1 MKARDRYSQLT
12 RGRTQFLHTA
22 VECSRLTLPYL
33 IQEDL
38 SSRPEH
44 QKLHTPWQ
52 SVGAKS
58 TVNLAAKL
66 MLALLP
72 PQTSFFKL
80 QIRDDKIGTEI
91 DPAVKSELDLSF
103 AKMERMVMDYIN
115 ASSDRVVVHQAL
127 KHLIVSGNA
136 LIFMGKDGLK
146 NYPLNRY
153 VVNRDG
159 NGNICE
165 VVTKELISRRILSQ
179 DLPELLLPSSPNSPG
194 DDGYKTG
201 SDDQDVEVYTYVRKD
216 ESSGRWT
223 WHQEAFDKV
232 IPGSRSTAPKNASPW
247 LVLRFNTVDGEDY
260 GRGRVEEFLGDIRSL
275 EGLSQAIVEGSAAAS
290 KVVFL
295 VSPSSTTKPK
305 TIADA
310 GNGAIVQGRPDDVG
324 VIQVGKTADFRTAAE
339 QMQQLE
345 RRINEAFLVLQV
357 RQSERTTA
365 EEVRLTQMELEQQL
379 GGLFSL
385 LTVEFLVP
393 YLNRTLHILQRT
405 QQLPKIPKDLV
416 RPEIVAG
423 VNALGRGQDQQSLV
437 QFISTIA
444 QTMGPEVIGKFLDPG
459 EYIKRLAAASGIE
472 VLNLVKSPETMEAEK
487 QQQMQQMQQQ
497 MLLQQAGQL
506 AGSPMA
512 DPSKNPSLGRSLNDG
527 YDQLTGNANE
537 AKPPPEGT
545 GQEAPTQITEG
556 LET

>member
-1 MKARDRYSQLT
+1 MKARDRYSQLS
-12 RGRTQFLHTA
+12 RGRSQFLDTA

-33 IQEDL
+33 VQEDL
-38 SSRPEH
+38 SARPTH

-58 TVNLAAKL
+58 VVNLAAKL

-80 QIRDDKIGTEI
+80 QVREDKLGVEF
-91 DPAVKSELDLSF
+91 PREVKSELDLSF
-103 AKMERMVMDYIN
+103 SKMERMVMDYIS
-115 ASSDRVVVHQAL
+115 ASNDRVVVHQAL

-159 NGNICE
+159 NGNVCE
-165 VVTKELISRRILSQ
+165 IVTKELISRKILGQ
-179 DLPELLLPSSPNSPG
+179 DLPVPLPNSPG
-194 DDGYKTG
+194 EDGYKTG
-201 SDDQDVEVYTYVRKD
+201 SDDQDVEVYTYVRLD
-216 ESSGRWT
+216 DNGRWV
-223 WHQEAFDKV
+223 WHQEAFDN
-232 IPGSRSTAPKNASPW
+232 ILPGSRSTAPKNTSPW

-275 EGLSQAIVEGSAAAS
+275 EGLSQSLVEGSAAAS

-324 VIQVGKTADFRTAAE
+324 VIQVGKTADFRTAQE
-339 QMQQLE
+339 QMVNLE
-345 RRINEAFLVLQV
+345 KRINEAFLVLQV

-385 LTVEFLVP
+385 LTVEFLIP
-393 YLNRTLHILQRT
+393 YLNRTLHILQRNKE
-405 QQLPKIPKDLV
+405 LPKIPKEMV
-416 RPEIVAG
+416 RPTIVAG
-423 VNALGRGQDQQSLV
+423 VNAIGRGQDQQSLV
-437 QFISTIA
+437 QFITTIA
-444 QTMGPEVIGKFLDPG
+444 QTMGPETMIKYIDSG
-459 EYIKRLAAASGIE
+459 EYVKRLATAQGID
-472 VLNLVKSPETMEAEK
+472 VLNLVKTPETMAMEK
-487 QQQMQQMQQQ
+487 QQQMQEYQQKA
-497 MLLQQAGQL
+497 MVDQAGQL
-506 AGSPMA
+506 AGTPMA
-512 DPSKNPSLGRSLNDG
+512 DPSKNPAIGRAMNDG
-527 YDQLTGNANE
+527 YDQLTGQNE
-537 AKPPPEGT
+537 NNQGEQAPT
-545 GQEAPTQITEG
+545 GQEEAPPQG
-556 LET
+556 Q

>member
-1 MKARDRYSQLT
+1 MKARDRYTQLT
-12 RGRTQFLHTA
+12 RDRSQFLDTA

-38 SSRPEH
+38 SSRPTH

-58 TVNLAAKL
+58 VVNLAAKL
-66 MLALLP
+66 MLALIP

-80 QIRDDKIGTEI
+80 QIRDDKLGVEF
-91 DPAVKSELDLSF
+91 PPEVRSELDLSF
-103 AKMERMVMDYIN
+103 AKMERMIMDHIN
-115 ASSDRVVVHQAL
+115 ASTDRVVVHQAL

-146 NYPLNRY
+146 NYPLNRF

-165 VVTKELISRRILSQ
+165 IVTKELISRRILGE
-179 DLPELLLPSSPNSPG
+179 DLPVPLPNPPG
-194 DDGYKTG
+194 DDGKTG
-201 SDDQDVEVYTYVRKD
+201 SDDQDVEVYTYVRYDKN
-216 ESSGRWT
+216 GRWI
-223 WHQEAFDKV
+223 WHQEAFDN
-232 IPGSRSTAPKNASPW
+232 ILPGSRSTAPKNASPW
-247 LVLRFNTVDGEDY
+247 LVLRFNTVDGEVY

-275 EGLSQAIVEGSAAAS
+275 EGLSQALVEGSAAAS

-324 VIQVGKTADFRTAAE
+324 VIQVGKTADFRTASE
-339 QMQQLE
+339 QMQNLE
-345 RRINEAFLVLQV
+345 RRISDAFLVLQV

-385 LTVEFLVP
+385 LTVEFLIP
-393 YLNRTLHILQRT
+393 YLDRTLHILQRNKEI
-405 QQLPKIPKDLV
+405 PKIPKDIV
-416 RPEIVAG
+416 SPTIVAG
-423 VNALGRGQDQQSLV
+423 VNALGRGQDQQSLI
-437 QFISTIA
+437 QFITTIA
-444 QTMGPEVIGKFLDPG
+444 QTMGPEIMAKYLNPS
-459 EYIKRLAAASGIE
+459 EYIKRLAASQGID
-472 VLNLVKSPETMEAEK
+472 VLNLVKSDETMAQEQ

-497 MLLQQAGQL
+497 ELLKQAGQF
-506 AGSPMA
+506 ARAPMA
-512 DPSKNPSLGRSLNDG
+512 DPSKNPAMGRNLNDG
-527 YDQLTGNANE
+527 YDQISDNGENPPLPPQAGEEE
-537 AKPPPEGT
+537 AAPEG
-545 GQEAPTQITEG
+545 
-556 LET
+556 